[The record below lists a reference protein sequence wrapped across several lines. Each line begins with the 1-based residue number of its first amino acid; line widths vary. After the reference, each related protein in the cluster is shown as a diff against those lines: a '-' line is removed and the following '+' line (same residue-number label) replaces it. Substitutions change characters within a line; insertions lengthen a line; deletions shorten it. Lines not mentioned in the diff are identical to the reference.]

1 MKPTRI
7 KDVVGPIMVGP
18 SSSHTAGAL
27 RIAQMTRNMLSGEPV
42 SAIFTL
48 YGSFSRTYRGHGT
61 DKALVAGMLGF
72 AADDLRI
79 GDSFE
84 IAEEQGFSF
93 EFVPEPDV
101 RVSHPNTVEIE
112 ATDTTGSTVTVRGV
126 SVGGGVA
133 ELQRID
139 GIDVHVTGEFTCLI
153 VHQDDHPGVLAHVS
167 GCLARANVNIGTVAM
182 NRTRPGGDAFVAFD
196 IDDPVSQETV
206 DEILQH
212 EAIRSVNVVQKE
224 TPRESNGIHSD
235 PRMTPDEAQ
244 ALFEELDF
252 DYGTE
257 LLEYCEAHGKGIGE
271 TFLEREEAIL
281 AMDGE
286 GPASI
291 AEYLDR
297 VLAVMRESIDR
308 PIERPEKSMG
318 GLIGGEAAAMSELGS
333 RDGSSACSDELSKL
347 STYALAVLET
357 NASMGRIVA
366 APTAGSAGVLPA
378 VLFTLAEEH
387 GFGREDLHLALAN
400 AAAVGCLISRNATV
414 AGAEGGCQAEI
425 GSASAMAASAAVE
438 LMGGTPRMCLRAASN
453 AIASM
458 LGLVCDP
465 IGGLVEAPCQ
475 KRNATGAANALV
487 SAQMALAGMENLV
500 PFDETVE
507 AMKEVGHSLPPE
519 LRETALGGMA
529 ACPSCSIAGRDR
541 KTAQR
546 HGGAR
551 RQGRMADRRG

>member
-1 MKPTRI
+1 MKPIRI

-27 RIAQMTRNMLSGEPV
+27 RIAQMTRNLLPGEPV
-42 SAIFTL
+42 QARFTL

-79 GDSFE
+79 ARSFE
-84 IAEEQGFSF
+84 IAAERGFSF

-101 RVSHPNTVEIE
+101 KVSHPNTVDIE
-112 ATDTTGSTVTVRGV
+112 ACDSTGSAVTVRGV
-126 SVGGGVA
+126 SVGGGMA

-139 GIDVHVTGEFTCLI
+139 GIDVHVTGEFTCMI
-153 VHQDDHPGVLAHVS
+153 VHQIDRPGVLAHVS
-167 GCLARANVNIGTVAM
+167 DCLGRANVNIGTVAM

-196 IDDPVSQETV
+196 VDDPVSQQTV
-206 DEILQH
+206 DEILAH

-224 TPRESNGIHSD
+224 TPEEASEVHSE
-235 PRMTPDEAQ
+235 PRMSPDEAQ
-244 ALFEELDF
+244 AVFAELDF
-252 DYGTE
+252 EYGTDM
-257 LLEYCEAHGKGIGE
+257 LGYCEEHDESIGHV
-271 TFLEREEAIL
+271 FLRREEAIL

-286 GPASI
+286 GPAPI
-291 AEYLDR
+291 GDYLDR
-297 VLAVMRESIDR
+297 VLDVMRESIDR
-308 PIERPEKSMG
+308 PIEKPEKSMG

-333 RDGSSACSDELSKL
+333 GDEGACSDELSRL

-387 GFGREDLHLALAN
+387 GFSRDDLHLALAN
-400 AAAVGCLISRNATV
+400 AAAIGCLISRNATV

-507 AMKEVGHSLPPE
+507 AMKKVGRSLPAE

-529 ACPSCSIAGRDR
+529 ACPSCSIIG
-541 KTAQR
+541 
-546 HGGAR
+546 
-551 RQGRMADRRG
+551 